1 MKRTIFLLALII
13 TATFVVNAQ
22 QDSTLKQYTGHYTF
36 SAGSPAPE
44 ATVKLDSTSMTISSA
59 IGTATLVK
67 MDGDVFNIVE
77 YNGTATFLRNKEGK
91 ISGIHVVV
99 ADLDLTGTKEEQAAN
114 PGKPNL
120 FFKY

>member
-1 MKRTIFLLALII
+1 MKRTFFLLALII

-22 QDSTLKQYTGHYTF
+22 QDSTLKQFTGHF
-36 SAGSPAPE
+36 IFPAGSLAPD
-44 ATVKLDSTSMTISSA
+44 AKVSLDSSSMTISSA

-67 MDGDVFNIVE
+67 LEGDVFNIVE
-77 YNGTATFLRNKEGK
+77 YNGTATFLRNKAGK
-91 ISGIHVVV
+91 IAGIHVVV

-114 PGKPNL
+114 RGKPDL